1 MLRRPPVSTR
11 TDTLFPYT
19 TLFRSVMM
27 SDGSFSNLMME
38 LIGLDAAEALGFVLG
53 EDRRIPIRCAVLDFA
68 VADGVLQSRAV
79 VLDTTDTNVLG
90 ESVINLGK
98 EHVALDLLAHPKDPS
113 VLSARGQVPASG
125 SFQDPAIG
133 VSTPPHGSQDG

>member
-68 VADGVLQSRAV
+68 VADGVMQSRAV
-79 VLDTTDTNVLG
+79 VLDTTDTNVLDR
-90 ESVINLGK
+90 K
-98 EHVALDLLAHPKDPS
+98 
-113 VLSARGQVPASG
+113 
-125 SFQDPAIG
+125 
-133 VSTPPHGSQDG
+133 STRLNYSH